1 MAEYI
6 EREAVLGKATYA
18 GISDAQGIEYGCAEI
33 IFTNDVKEIPAA
45 DVEPVVHASWVNAEE
60 KPYIRKHFYKKVCSN
75 CFREGQER
83 WKRCPYCEAKMD
95 GKEKQ

>member
-1 MAEYI
+1 MSEYI
-6 EREAVLGKATYA
+6 EREAVRNALY
-18 GISDAQGIEYGCAEI
+18 DADAITMKGVAILNK
-33 IFTNDVKEIPAA
+33 FPAA

-60 KPYIRKHFYKKVCSN
+60 KPYIRKHFHKKVCSN

-95 GKEKQ
+95 GEEKR